1 MRARKR
7 YFYNAI
13 SLFIASIVAPAF
25 FIIKSINDPRV
36 DSIGKSVGIG
46 IFLFFFFNFIG
57 VIFYSIYL
65 DDKKQ
70 EELYLRKIKSLEESL
85 KKERE
90 KNKENY

>member
-7 YFYNAI
+7 YLYNAI
-13 SLFIASIVAPAF
+13 SLFIASIVGPAF

-36 DSIGKSVGIG
+36 DSMGKSIGIG

-70 EELYLRKIKSLEESL
+70 EELYLKKIDALEKSL

-90 KNKENY
+90 KNSKY